1 MHAYCFA
8 SGQIGFG
15 DGLPAGAL
23 PIARGEP
30 SVLVEFITG
39 VARRGYVGETL
50 FVPGVPEAANQE
62 EGLECLEK
70 FTKSISE
77 KLPDGVSTIY
87 SQAARAKGLNSGG
100 AATELGRKITANGI
114 RSRGVRPR

>member
-30 SVLVEFITG
+30 SILVEFIKG
-39 VARRGYVGETL
+39 VARRGHAGETL
-50 FVPGVPEAANQE
+50 FVPGIPEATNDD
-62 EGLECLEK
+62 EGLECLER

-77 KLPDGVSTIY
+77 MLPDGVSTIY
-87 SQAARAKGLNSGG
+87 SQAARAKGLRG
-100 AATELGRKITANGI
+100 AATELKA
-114 RSRGVRPR
+114 

>member
-30 SVLVEFITG
+30 SVLIEFIKG
-39 VARRGYVGETL
+39 VARRGYAGETL
-50 FVPGVPEAANQE
+50 FVPGLPEAASQE
-62 EGLECLEK
+62 EALVSLEK
-70 FTKSISE
+70 FTKSINE
-77 KLPDGVSTIY
+77 KLPAGVSTIY
-87 SQAARAKGLNSGG
+87 SHAARAKGLDSE
-100 AATELGRKITANGI
+100 AATTGSK
-114 RSRGVRPR
+114 V